1 MLDSKEYKHTYS
13 INMKDQII
21 IHPIGTE
28 YEYIRENTS
37 FVPRIGECVCIPADK
52 LNTYIVKEITYDY
65 YEDGSC
71 TANIYV
77 RSL

>member
-1 MLDSKEYKHTYS
+1 
-13 INMKDQII
+13 MKQKIRI
-21 IHPIGTE
+21 ATIGTE
-28 YEYIRENTS
+28 HEYITENTS
-37 FVPRIGECVCIPADK
+37 FVPRIEEYVCIPADRI
-52 LNTYIVKEITYDY
+52 NTYIVKEIVYDY